1 MAGEHGGLLGFLY
14 EPSEMFMT
22 DDCVTDRDKSVVR
35 TTCSS
40 LSPFPN
46 SPLRNERNLIHCG
59 GQCQQRGNTV
69 SETHTPQCQPHHQA
83 CPHLPAFPTR
93 GGPPAGRVATG
104 GLAYPSWSQ
113 VPACHTWNGP
123 SWAGVGR
130 GLHVCGLTGDGCGW
144 EMPTEALSTS
154 KN

>member
-1 MAGEHGGLLGFLY
+1 MGLLEFLY
-14 EPSEMFMT
+14 ESSEMFMT
-22 DDCVTDRDKSVVR
+22 VLQIETSQFSEPPVQ
-35 TTCSS
+35 S

-46 SPLRNERNLIHCG
+46 SPLRNERNLVHCG
-59 GQCQQRGNTV
+59 GQCQQRGSTV

-83 CPHLPAFPTR
+83 CPHPPAFPTR
-93 GGPPAGRVATG
+93 AGPPAGRVTTG

-130 GLHVCGLTGDGCGW
+130 GLHACGLTGDGCGW
-144 EMPTEALSTS
+144 EMPTEALRTS